1 MTLEQKIQTLAKL
14 RDQFCR
20 DCCNASPPEQSPI
33 EATFSWAMACI
44 FEEIGG
50 GQTQENEPATLDE
63 LDDLGYNL
71 GHTAPFHTYVFS
83 QVKIDRYRVDFLL
96 AHRNGGDTTV
106 RFAVIEC
113 DGHDF
118 HERTKKQ
125 AEHDKKRD
133 RRLQELGYP
142 VLRVT
147 GSEIWRSPV
156 KTAFDVYVSALKAMG
171 ARS

>member
-1 MTLEQKIQTLAKL
+1 MNLEQKIEALAEQ

-20 DCCNASPPEQSPI
+20 DCCECAPPEQSPI
-33 EATFSWAMACI
+33 EATFAWAMACI
-44 FEEIGG
+44 FEEVGG
-50 GQTQENEPATLDE
+50 GQTQENEPGSLEDIE
-63 LDDLGYNL
+63 MEYNL
-71 GHTAPFHTYVFS
+71 GRTAPFHTYVFS
-83 QVKIDRYRVDFLL
+83 QVGIDRYRVDFLF
-96 AHRNGGDTTV
+96 AYRRGGETKV
-106 RFAVIEC
+106 SFAVIEC
-113 DGHDF
+113 DGHQF

-156 KTAFDVYVSALKAMG
+156 KTAFDVYMSALRAMG

>member
-1 MTLEQKIQTLAKL
+1 MNIAQKIEVLAGL

-20 DCCNASPPEQSPI
+20 DSSNCSPPEQSPI
-33 EATFSWAMACI
+33 EATFAWALAVI

-50 GQTQENEPATLDE
+50 GQTQENEPASLFDIE
-63 LDDLGYNL
+63 MEWLGNP
-71 GHTAPFHTYVFS
+71 APFHTYVFS

-96 AHRNGGDTTV
+96 AYRIGGETQA

-118 HERTKKQ
+118 HERTKAQ

-133 RRLQELGYP
+133 RKLQELGFP

-171 ARS
+171 VSRG

>member
-1 MTLEQKIQTLAKL
+1 MNLEQKLEALAGEH
-14 RDQFCR
+14 DQFCR
-20 DCCNASPPEQSPI
+20 DNVTCGIPEQSPI
-33 EATFSWAMACI
+33 EIAFAWALAGI
-44 FEEIGG
+44 FEEFGG
-50 GQTQENEPATLDE
+50 GQTQENLPAPLHEIE
-63 LDDLGYNL
+63 LEYLGN
-71 GHTAPFHTYVFS
+71 TAPFHTYVFY
-83 QVKIDRYRVDFLL
+83 QVGIDRYHVDFLL
-96 AHRNGGDTTV
+96 AYRRGGTREV
-106 RFAVIEC
+106 RYAVIEC
-113 DGHDF
+113 DGHEF

-171 ARS
+171 VNRG